1 MAKSSENKKEKII
14 SAISLWRTFDVSEPL
29 ETALLEETKDEKRV
43 DSALFFYGRGAA
55 DGRVRVYARFAR
67 PATAG
72 KVPAVLLLGE
82 TGKPIDEE
90 LIDYY
95 LGKGYAVLAPDY
107 SGEYDGADDER
118 RTVYPPSLS
127 YANYAEAQGMY
138 DLAGRNADE
147 TCWYEWTYVALYAVE
162 YLRSREDVSG
172 VGVVGIRSGG
182 EVAWKVMLSP
192 HVNCGVVVNAAG
204 WLSLRGT
211 KKFAENSAVNL
222 KNERHRYIAGVESQ
236 SYAPF
241 VKKPVLMLCALEDG
255 GFDADRAYDTFSR
268 IGGDDFNGENA
279 ICYSS
284 DSGSC
289 IGADGLTDMDL
300 FMQKHL
306 KGREIYI
313 PDALNISVTEQG
325 GKLTATA
332 LGDEEGLVEEMG
344 VFYAEA
350 DVETSSVFREWLCV
364 HKTRAVKG
372 GKTECTVTPFAG
384 AKAVFFYAYARYING
399 FVTVSKIVAKKF
411 ENCNP
416 NATKSRILYGGGD
429 IDCFSVA
436 NHEDYSIGGIFLEK
450 EALPKLLKGYG
461 GITGAYSLGGIK
473 THKISSP
480 RYIPD
485 DGAMLSFH
493 VYSKRTTKIQASVDI
508 ETENAE
514 TLRYTCNFAV
524 QGGGKWKHV
533 VLTAND
539 FKIDG
544 FGSPLKGFSLGNALI
559 FDCQDE
565 ENEYAVTNIV
575 WL

>member
-1 MAKSSENKKEKII
+1 MVKSSENKKEKII

-29 ETALLEETKDEKRV
+29 DVALLEETKDEKRI
-43 DSALFFYGRGAA
+43 DSALVFGGRRAE
-55 DGRVRVYARFAR
+55 DGRVRVYAHFAR
-67 PATAG
+67 PVSAVKT
-72 KVPAVLLLGE
+72 PAVLLLGE
-82 TGKPIDEE
+82 AGKPINGE

-95 LGKGYAVLAPDY
+95 LSKGYAVLAPDY
-107 SGEYDGADDER
+107 SGKYDGADDER

-127 YANYAEAQGMY
+127 YADYERAQGMY
-138 DLAGRNADE
+138 DLAEHNADE

-162 YLRSREDVSG
+162 FLRSREDVSEI
-172 VGVVGIRSGG
+172 GVVGIRTGG

-192 HVNCGVVVNAAG
+192 QVTCGVLVNAAG

-241 VKKPVLMLCALEDG
+241 VKKPVLMLCALGDG

-268 IGGDDFNGENA
+268 IGGDDFDGENA

-289 IGADGLTDMDL
+289 IGADGLTDMEL
-300 FMQKHL
+300 FLQKHL

-313 PDALNISVTEQG
+313 PDALNISVTEQD
-325 GKLTATA
+325 GKLTASVE
-332 LGDEEGLVEEMG
+332 GDTEGLVEEMG

-350 DVETSSVFREWLCV
+350 DVETRSVFREWLCV
-364 HKTRAVKG
+364 HKNRAVKG
-372 GKTECTVTPFAG
+372 GKTECTITPFAG
-384 AKAVFFYAYARYING
+384 AKAVFFYAYARYISG

-429 IDCFSVA
+429 LDCFSVA
-436 NHEDYSIGGIFLEK
+436 NHEDYSIGGIFLET
-450 EALPKLLKGYG
+450 EALPKLLQGYG
-461 GITGAYSLGGIK
+461 GITGAYSMGGIK
-473 THKISSP
+473 TQKISSP

-485 DGAMLSFH
+485 EEAMLSFH
-493 VYSKRTTKIQASVDI
+493 VYSKKTTKIKASVDI

-514 TLRYTCNFAV
+514 TSRYTCNFAV
-524 QGGGKWKHV
+524 KGGGKWKHV

-539 FKIDG
+539 FKMDG
-544 FGSPLKGFSLGNALI
+544 LGSPLTGFSAGNALI
-559 FDCQDE
+559 FDCDDE